1 MATTKK
7 SDILSGDQILADAII
22 AFVESGV
29 MTPLV
34 MSANAPKGSGT
45 VKFPYYGDPA
55 SSNVGSATDGSD
67 YTTTTTRTVSGS
79 TATLAEYVVRSDVS
93 DLANQTSPQNIYSDV
108 GSIIGQELALKAD
121 DLLVS
126 LFSGFSQTEAG
137 DTVTLT
143 LDHVFGASRQL
154 HASGSPMPFN
164 LVLSP
169 KQIWGGKGIQN
180 LLVHTNSGSQV
191 ADNRLSQEMLSS
203 GMVGQ
208 LAGNAVYWSGEI
220 NENVGSGGDAA
231 GAMFSRGALGIGFS
245 SAGPVKVA
253 QQRDESARLT
263 EFIGIMVAGVI
274 EVKDTFGVYIL
285 TDVS

>member
-1 MATTKK
+1 LETIIENRMNCWNSK
-7 SDILSGDQILADAII
+7 SNKSTRQSAAKPQTLLWKVQRLMGLTSVLCNTILA
-22 AFVESGV
+22 S
-29 MTPLV
+29 
-34 MSANAPKGSGT
+34 
-45 VKFPYYGDPA
+45 
-55 SSNVGSATDGSD
+55 
-67 YTTTTTRTVSGS
+67 
-79 TATLAEYVVRSDVS
+79 
-93 DLANQTSPQNIYSDV
+93 
-108 GSIIGQELALKAD
+108 
-121 DLLVS
+121 
-126 LFSGFSQTEAG
+126 
-137 DTVTLT
+137 DTVTIWNGDDIVQAT
-143 LDHVFGASRQL
+143 EKSVDSMQL
-154 HASGSPMPFN
+154 HASGAPMPFN

-191 ADNRLSQEMLSS
+191 ADNPLSQEMLSS

-220 NENVGSGGDAA
+220 NENVASAGDAA

>member
-1 MATTKK
+1 MAVTKK

-22 AFVESGV
+22 AFTESGV
-29 MTPLV
+29 MTPLC
-34 MSANAPKGSGT
+34 MSANAAKGAGT
-45 VKFPYYGDPA
+45 VKFPYFGDPA

-67 YTTTTTRTVSGS
+67 YTTTTTRTVSGA

-93 DLANQTSPQNIYSDV
+93 DLASQTSPQDLYSDV

-126 LFSGFSQTEAG
+126 LFSGFSQTESSAG
-137 DTVTLT
+137 TTMT

-154 HASGSPMPFN
+154 HAAGAPMPYN

-191 ADNRLSQEMLSS
+191 ADNPLSQEMLSS

-208 LAGNAVYWSGEI
+208 IAGNAVYWSGEI
-220 NENVGSGGDAA
+220 DENVASGGDAA
-231 GAMFSRGALGIGFS
+231 GGMFSRGALGIGFGS
-245 SAGPVKVA
+245 DGPVKVA

-263 EFIGIMVAGVI
+263 EFIGVMVAGVI
-274 EVKDTFGVYIL
+274 EVKDSFGVYIL
-285 TDVS
+285 SDVS

>member
-55 SSNVGSATDGSD
+55 SSNVVAATDGTD
-67 YTTTTTRTVSGS
+67 YTTTTTRTVSGA

-93 DLANQTSPQNIYSDV
+93 DLANQTSPQNINSDV

-126 LFSGFSQTEAG
+126 LFTGFSQTEAAAG
-137 DTVTLT
+137 TTLT
-143 LDHVFGASRQL
+143 LDHVFGASRC
-154 HASGSPMPFN
+154 
-164 LVLSP
+164 
-169 KQIWGGKGIQN
+169 
-180 LLVHTNSGSQV
+180 
-191 ADNRLSQEMLSS
+191 
-203 GMVGQ
+203 
-208 LAGNAVYWSGEI
+208 
-220 NENVGSGGDAA
+220 
-231 GAMFSRGALGIGFS
+231 
-245 SAGPVKVA
+245 
-253 QQRDESARLT
+253 
-263 EFIGIMVAGVI
+263 
-274 EVKDTFGVYIL
+274 
-285 TDVS
+285 